1 MWVISPFHVFF
12 VFDLEPLTLWIN
24 RCILF
29 IVCSVCNCT
38 DIGAEFGDVR
48 PLDEI
53 RMRAMIVN
61 GIQLLDRI
69 VADLLF
75 VTELANAECITWP
88 QREHLISIA
97 LPRDRN
103 YKLLEFLTR
112 RSVADFGKF
121 IKVLS
126 KEQSFLVPL
135 LLTNGGEKLLVCV
148 SNFYPPVVLIIAH
161 LATLL
166 SINTIERKPVLKQCC
181 CISVCLL
188 DWWGIVEKWLI

>member
-53 RMRAMIVN
+53 RMRAMTIN

-69 VADLLF
+69 VADTVF
-75 VTELANAECITWP
+75 VTELATVKCITWP
-88 QREHLISIA
+88 QREHLINIA
-97 LPRDRN
+97 QPRDRN
-103 YKLLEFLTR
+103 DKLLEFLTR
-112 RSVADFGKF
+112 RSVADFEKF

-126 KEQSFLVPL
+126 NEQSFLVPFL
-135 LLTNGGEKLLVCV
+135 VTDAGEKLLVCM
-148 SNFYPPVVLIIAH
+148 
-161 LATLL
+161 
-166 SINTIERKPVLKQCC
+166 
-181 CISVCLL
+181 
-188 DWWGIVEKWLI
+188 